1 MEGRVDVG
9 TGEVQPCGFERD
21 VERRTLLSRFDP
33 HNRSSTMSDDKPRDP
48 QTPPQNDALKTRIDK
63 LGEDIDRLDEE
74 ALPHHP
80 EPADIG
86 GALGD

>member
-1 MEGRVDVG
+1 MK
-9 TGEVQPCGFERD
+9 
-21 VERRTLLSRFDP
+21 SRSVRY
-33 HNRSSTMSDDKPRDP
+33 NRSLAMSDDKPLDA
-48 QTPPQNDALKTRIDK
+48 QIPPQNDALKTRIDK

-74 ALPHHP
+74 ALPHHH

>member
-1 MEGRVDVG
+1 
-9 TGEVQPCGFERD
+9 
-21 VERRTLLSRFDP
+21 
-33 HNRSSTMSDDKPRDP
+33 MSDDKPRDP

-74 ALPHHP
+74 ALPHHQ